1 MRSSSSP
8 YFSWTRSPQNRIFH
22 LFIIA
27 KHKHQDFTRCKSVNL
42 ILLGNQ
48 TSIFSGHGMHY
59 LSGTWVVGGTAVAA
73 ARAMRPQLPRVELRL
88 GSHHLSFSLGDMEV
102 WWWVHYYHIHDY
114 SLLLSSWWWLLLLL
128 IIIIIYITLQ
138 TLPFKDN
145 NGHVGYSMV
154 KWWGVE
160 LRRYDTHRCVW
171 KWSLQYPILWL
182 FHWDMM
188 INDWF

>member
-1 MRSSSSP
+1 MGSIPWYIWLISEMRSSSSP

-114 SLLLSSWWWLLLLL
+114 SLLLSSWWWWLLLLL
-128 IIIIIYITLQ
+128 LYTLHYKHYLLRIIMVTWGIQ
-138 TLPFKDN
+138 WW
-145 NGHVGYSMV
+145 NGEV
-154 KWWGVE
+154 
-160 LRRYDTHRCVW
+160 
-171 KWSLQYPILWL
+171 
-182 FHWDMM
+182 
-188 INDWF
+188 